1 MEKHGCKSVKKTKLL
16 DIKKDILWRV
26 HLCFLVMILL
36 GTVVLG
42 RAIYIQRIQGD
53 YWKSMSNKQHLKYMD
68 INAERGSIYSEDG
81 NMLSTSIPV
90 FDIYIDFDADGIR
103 EKGGK
108 RFYKNL
114 DSLSIS
120 LASLFKD
127 ANAASYK
134 KLLLTQYKKRARYFP
149 LKKKISFEQFQA
161 LRDFPLVRQG
171 RNKSGFIVDVR
182 DNRINPY
189 VLLANR
195 TIGLSRGDTSKNVGL
210 ERSYDSVLKGQT
222 GQRLMRYMAGA
233 YVPVDGAEIAPEN
246 GKDIITTIDTY
257 IQDVAENALLKMMS
271 QNASIH
277 GSCIV
282 MEVKTGKI
290 KAIANLGRRPDGSYW
305 EDYNYG
311 LGMRTEP
318 GSVFKIATLIS
329 LLEDKYV
336 DTSSIVDCEGGQ
348 KSFYGLRITDSHL
361 GTGKITVKEAFAIS
375 SNVAFAKLADEYYHN
390 QPGKFYQHLHDL
402 RLDTTSGIDIV
413 GAAKPFIKKPT
424 SKYWGKTTIPFM
436 AHGYEELETPLNLLM
451 VYNAVANNGTMMKP
465 YLVNSINEMGEQIQ
479 SFKPEV
485 LVNKICSDE
494 ILGKLKGCLLAVVTS
509 PNGTGHMLENNLY
522 QFAGKT
528 GTAVTAM
535 DNRGYNKGAKI
546 YQSAFMGFFP
556 ANNPEYSISVVIQ
569 NSSESKHVYGASVSG
584 PVFREVADRL
594 FATRVANKSL
604 NQFQFAPDNGIYSFY
619 GMKKDLNKIFDVF
632 NYKETDSATT
642 GSWRTTFLQDGNAKL
657 IADNISTKATKV
669 PDLTGMGLK
678 DAVYL
683 LENMGLKVF
692 ASGRGKVVYQS
703 LAQNSGFNKGQQIKI
718 QLN

>member
-1 MEKHGCKSVKKTKLL
+1 M
-16 DIKKDILWRV
+16 DIKKDIQWRV
-26 HLCFLVMILL
+26 HLCFLIMIVL
-36 GTVVLG
+36 GGVVLG
-42 RAIYIQRIQGD
+42 RAIYIQKFQGD
-53 YWKSMSNKQHLKYMD
+53 YWRSMSNKQHLKYMD
-68 INAERGSIYSEDG
+68 INAERGSIFSEDG

-90 FDIYIDFDADGIR
+90 FDIHVDFGADGIR

-114 DSLSIS
+114 DSLSRC
-120 LASLFKD
+120 LAGLFKD

-134 KLLLTQYKKRARYFP
+134 KELLAQYKKKTRYYL
-149 LKKKISFEQFQA
+149 LKRKISFDDYRE
-161 LRDFPLVRQG
+161 LREFPLVRLG

-182 DNRINPY
+182 DNRVNPY

-222 GQRLMRYMAGA
+222 GQRLMRYIAGS
-233 YVPVDGAEIAPEN
+233 YIPVDGAEIQPEN
-246 GKDIITTIDTY
+246 GMDITTTIDTY
-257 IQDVAENALLKMMS
+257 IQDVAENALLRMMT

-329 LLEDKYV
+329 LLKDNYV
-336 DTSSIVDCEGGQ
+336 DTGSIVDCEGGQ
-348 KSFYGLRITDSHL
+348 KNFYGLRIADSHL
-361 GTGKITVKEAFAIS
+361 GTGQVTVKEAFAMS

-390 QPGKFYQHLHDL
+390 QPTKFWQHLHDL
-402 RLDTTSGIDIV
+402 RLDTSSGIDIV
-413 GAAKPFIKKPT
+413 GAAKPYVKKP
-424 SKYWGKTTIPFM
+424 SNKYWAKTTIPFM

-451 VYNAVANNGTMMKP
+451 VYNAIANNGTMMQP
-465 YLVNSINEMGEQIQ
+465 YLVNSINEMGEEIKT
-479 SFKPEV
+479 FKPKV
-485 LVNKICSDE
+485 LIDKICDE
-494 ILGKLKGCLLAVVTS
+494 QTLGKLRGCLLAVVES
-509 PNGTGHMLENNLY
+509 AHGTAHMLESDIY
-522 QFAGKT
+522 EFAGKT

-535 DNRGYNKGAKI
+535 DNRGYNKGSKI
-546 YQSAFMGFFP
+546 YQSAFMGYFP
-556 ANNPEYSISVVIQ
+556 AKNPEYSIAVVIQ

-584 PVFREVADRL
+584 PVFKEVADKL
-594 FATRVANKSL
+594 YATRVADKPFNMPS
-604 NQFQFAPDNGIYSFY
+604 QPDNNVYQFY
-619 GMKKDLNKIFDVF
+619 GLKNDLNKILDVF
-632 NYKETDSATT
+632 KYKETDSATGT
-642 GSWRTTFLQDGNAKL
+642 WGTTILHDGNAKL
-657 IADNISTKATKV
+657 MADNVASNATKV
-669 PDLTGMGLK
+669 PDVTGMGLK

-683 LENMGLKVF
+683 LENMGLKVS
-692 ASGRGKVVYQS
+692 ASGRGKVVSQS
-703 LAQNSGFNKGQQIKI
+703 LAQNTNFNKGQQIKI